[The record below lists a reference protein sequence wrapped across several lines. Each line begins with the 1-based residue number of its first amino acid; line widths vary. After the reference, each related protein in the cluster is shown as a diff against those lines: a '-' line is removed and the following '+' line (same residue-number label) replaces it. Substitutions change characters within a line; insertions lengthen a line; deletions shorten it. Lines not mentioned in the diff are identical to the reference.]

1 MHFILNNCPLVKI
14 FAVLLPFFQDR
25 LTPHPTSSSSSN
37 LVSSSSNSHLTQPNG
52 SSSNKSASFTDVAT
66 GVLLGGV
73 LTQWNAGPDCWDWG
87 MGWGWTSWNSAFCG
101 TCAVEQA
108 VLAHHGIGA
117 QFAAVDAVG
126 GLGGTD
132 FGGLGGGNNARSRAG
147 QGRTN
152 GQAARCVGIHDTAIR
167 LDDQKLAA
175 EVVP

>member
-1 MHFILNNCPLVKI
+1 MRVAQCVS
-14 FAVLLPFFQDR
+14 FQDR
-25 LTPHPTSSSSSN
+25 LNPPPATSSSSSN
-37 LVSSSSNSHLTQPNG
+37 LVSTSSISANSHHAPGHNPA
-52 SSSNKSASFTDVAT
+52 SSNKSASFTDVAT

-126 GLGGTD
+126 ANMGGVGHGGGLGD
-132 FGGLGGGNNARSRAG
+132 FGGGSNSAQLYFDDDHESGELG
-147 QGRTN
+147 
-152 GQAARCVGIHDTAIR
+152 DT
-167 LDDQKLAA
+167 DVSCDFGDFGF
-175 EVVP
+175 